1 MKRSNIFLVGLV
13 FLALLAAGTSLG
25 ERIFSHL
32 SLYQRPN
39 ARNTTTY
46 YCREG
51 IVEVTYLDKKV
62 RILLPDGRK
71 FILPQAVAASGAR
84 YSDGKIEFWSKGANA
99 FVLENGKI
107 ICSDGVAG
115 TVRPI
120 DRKTALFR
128 DDGKNFSFQYP
139 NQFRIS
145 GKGIGF
151 SRDWRVGARDLG
163 MVLAM
168 VTIPKS
174 YLPQTNFSGATFT
187 IGQSSNPAA
196 VKRCFEKPQGYG
208 GRMEQVAIQGVP
220 FTKFTL
226 SEAGAGNVY
235 ETVSYRTKRGE
246 ACYGVEYTIHSTNI
260 GMYPPE
266 QAIQEFDKARISSVL
281 EKMAGSFRFLR

>member
-1 MKRSNIFLVGLV
+1 MKRSNIFLMGLV
-13 FLALLAAGTSLG
+13 LLAFLAVGASLG

-32 SLYQRPN
+32 ALHQHPN
-39 ARNTTTY
+39 IRNTTTY

-51 IVEVTYLDKKV
+51 IVKVTYLDRKV

-71 FILPQAVAASGAR
+71 FMLPQAVAASGTR

-120 DRKTALFR
+120 DRKTALFT

-151 SRDWRVGARDLG
+151 SRDWRVGATDLG

-187 IGQSSNPAA
+187 IGQSSIPEA

-208 GRMEQVAIQGVP
+208 ARMEQVAIQGVP
-220 FTKFTL
+220 FTKFTF

-246 ACYGVEYTIHSTNI
+246 ACYGVEYTIHSTNM

-266 QAIQEFDKARISSVL
+266 QKLQEFDKARISSIL